1 LDKKI
6 RLQLTLFVDKKDTQE
21 IEGVRRQ
28 FNPKQ
33 QELIDSHV
41 TLCREDEIENI
52 DALLDNLQQLNTP
65 KISIN
70 FGQVTRFENDLGVM
84 LPASGNNDQFHLLRS
99 KVLAGISATVRR
111 PEPHITL
118 MHPRNSTCTNEIFSV
133 IQQVRF
139 PTHLIFDKICLIEQ
153 INGGQ
158 WHIIKCYKLS
168 DS

>member
-1 LDKKI
+1 MED
-6 RLQLTLFVDKKDTQE
+6 
-21 IEGVRRQ
+21 VRRR

-52 DALLDNLQQLNTP
+52 TALLANLQQLDTP
-65 KISIN
+65 KITIN

-84 LPASGNNDQFHLLRS
+84 LPASDDNEQFYSLRS
-99 KVLAGISATVRR
+99 KVLAGITATIRR
-111 PEPHITL
+111 PQPHITL
-118 MHPRNSTCTNEIFSV
+118 MHPRNSACTDEIFSV
-133 IQQVRF
+133 IQKIQF

-153 INGGQ
+153 INGTK
-158 WHIIKCYKLS
+158 WHIIKSYKLS